1 MEMMLFVQTQ
11 ISKSFHTFSFLWT
24 EALPKGKLQHFVTCC
39 DLAVLYWLLSYC
51 SCLKWVSLGKLRLQ
65 MELCYFRPSLCW
77 TSQWIWNKW
86 NKRNSAG
93 PKDFSLTAILQVSWQ
108 QFLHFL
114 SCPCII
120 FLVKQARSKVNILI
134 PDLFIVLWCSYLAY
148 LPLVMLICK
157 PRQEHH
163 PCAHPI
169 AGSQLMC
176 RSGDGMGTVGGL
188 SLSPFPSSAPG
199 CDHS

>member
-1 MEMMLFVQTQ
+1 MCLNGTNPVETSEAPKQWQSCLGHYHPEEIVMEMMLFVQTQ

-93 PKDFSLTAILQVSWQ
+93 PKDFSLTAVLQVSWK

-120 FLVKQARSKVNILI
+120 FLVK
-134 PDLFIVLWCSYLAY
+134 
-148 LPLVMLICK
+148 
-157 PRQEHH
+157 
-163 PCAHPI
+163 
-169 AGSQLMC
+169 
-176 RSGDGMGTVGGL
+176 
-188 SLSPFPSSAPG
+188 
-199 CDHS
+199 